1 MRLEVSS
8 NLATPLSDGRFC
20 RKCSLLFAMLL
31 QPFKL
36 MIHAIFHAYRCR
48 RREVCKWCRDDVRE
62 AGEAVREERRG
73 GRGQFRT
80 RRKLIKH
87 GFQSHVCVSMPSW
100 CMGPSLACT
109 SSSPGIF
116 WGGSPAGRRGPIP
129 GHSDLPWG
137 YPTRPWYCFTTK
149 QRGLFCP
156 SLQGGVRYAQAPLS
170 QTCFL
175 NLRPKFV
182 V

>member
-1 MRLEVSS
+1 MFAVL
-8 NLATPLSDGRFC
+8 LS
-20 RKCSLLFAMLL
+20 
-31 QPFKL
+31 PFQL
-36 MIHAIFHAYRCR
+36 MIHAMFHAYRCR
-48 RREVCKWCRDDVRE
+48 RCEVCKWCRDDVRE
-62 AGEAVREERRG
+62 AGEAVGEERRG

-87 GFQSHVCVSMPSW
+87 RFELHACVSMPSW

-109 SSSPGIF
+109 PSSPGIF
-116 WGGSPAGRRGPIP
+116 WGGSPAGWRGPIP

-156 SLQGGVRYAQAPLS
+156 SLQGGVRYAQPPPHSSSLTRAS
-170 QTCFL
+170 FTCRASKKKRRGRL
-175 NLRPKFV
+175 HPSASL
-182 V
+182 

>member
-1 MRLEVSS
+1 MRL
-8 NLATPLSDGRFC
+8 L
-20 RKCSLLFAMLL
+20 LLFASLITSYA
-31 QPFKL
+31 L
-36 MIHAIFHAYRCR
+36 MIHAIFRAYRCR
-48 RREVCKWCRDDVRE
+48 RCEVCKWCRDDVRE

-116 WGGSPAGRRGPIP
+116 LGGSPAGRRGPIP

-137 YPTRPWYCFTTK
+137 YPTRPWYRLTTK

-156 SLQGGVRYAQAPLS
+156 LFTRGGQVRTVDQPCEAAGRCVACRL
-170 QTCFL
+170 L
-175 NLRPKFV
+175 LRQSTPGTQLDSSCTTR
-182 V
+182 

>member
-1 MRLEVSS
+1 MSLEDIDNFST
-8 NLATPLSDGRFC
+8 ALSDGRFC
-20 RKCSLLFAMLL
+20 RKRSLLLAMLL

-100 CMGPSLACT
+100 CMGPSLRTLACT
-109 SSSPGIF
+109 PPSPGF
-116 WGGSPAGRRGPIP
+116 FLGAV
-129 GHSDLPWG
+129 
-137 YPTRPWYCFTTK
+137 
-149 QRGLFCP
+149 QRA
-156 SLQGGVRYAQAPLS
+156 GGVRS
-170 QTCFL
+170 QVIPTSHGDIPPG
-175 NLRPKFV
+175 RGIV
-182 V
+182 